1 MLATAGLSPVDS
13 MKRFTFGMSELTS
26 GFALLTLLIGLFA
39 ITEVAAAAGD
49 VRKKQNMIVET
60 NVKIKGF
67 GFIFKRIF
75 GQKFNALR
83 SSIIGCVIG
92 ILPGIG
98 GAISGM
104 LSYTAAKNQS
114 KHPEKFGTGIIDGV
128 VASETAN
135 NAGIGGAM
143 IPLLTLGIPGDAV
156 TAILLGGLMVHNI
169 APGPLIFEKVVWLFL
184 VYLQH
189 YLFQQ

>member
-1 MLATAGLSPVDS
+1 
-13 MKRFTFGMSELTS
+13 MSELTS

-67 GFIFKRIF
+67 GFTLKEFFWTKN
-75 GQKFNALR
+75 FNALR

-114 KHPEKFGTGIIDGV
+114 KHPEKIW
-128 VASETAN
+128 N
-135 NAGIGGAM
+135 R
-143 IPLLTLGIPGDAV
+143 
-156 TAILLGGLMVHNI
+156 HN
-169 APGPLIFEKVVWLFL
+169 
-184 VYLQH
+184 
-189 YLFQQ
+189 